1 MCVCAKKQKEVAR
14 TLFCFGVVWLFFGG
28 AGGGGEEVG
37 ASVFFGFGRKQR
49 EGALVVYL
57 LLCVEGDDAERHALR
72 PSYLSGK
79 ERWREV
85 ERAPPPLCVLRP
97 FFSSLFPQLFSIML
111 PCGSSRNC
119 SHKTR
124 RKKGLCSCSK
134 GSTTTRSTRP

>member
-14 TLFCFGVVWLFFGG
+14 TLFCFGVVWWFFGG

-85 ERAPPPLCVLRP
+85 ERAPRTWNLRACVPRETPPFLEARAQGSPARLLQYFQIAVPLPFDGVCV
-97 FFSSLFPQLFSIML
+97 
-111 PCGSSRNC
+111 
-119 SHKTR
+119 
-124 RKKGLCSCSK
+124 
-134 GSTTTRSTRP
+134 